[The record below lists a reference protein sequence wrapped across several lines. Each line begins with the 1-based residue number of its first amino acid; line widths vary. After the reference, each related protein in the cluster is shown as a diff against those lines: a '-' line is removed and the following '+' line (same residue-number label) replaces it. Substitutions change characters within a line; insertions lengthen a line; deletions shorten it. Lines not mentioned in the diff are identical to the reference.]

1 VEFADMTTETSE
13 RNEEE
18 KRRLR
23 QLDNRLDAMSWG
35 TFFMWVGVTL
45 LFDVASGI
53 GLLGIAT
60 IVLGTQA
67 IGSKMGLRVEGFWIA
82 VGICFLVGGIW
93 EQFAI
98 TLPLVPLL
106 LIGLGI
112 IVFLTGG
119 RKARRAGWSGASSGL
134 NKKASSFL
142 GEKDS

>member
-1 VEFADMTTETSE
+1 MTTETSE
-13 RNEEE
+13 RNEEQE
-18 KRRLR
+18 RRQKRLAG
-23 QLDNRLDAMSWG
+23 RLDAMSWG
-35 TFFMWVGVTL
+35 VFFVWVGVTL

-67 IGSKMGLRVEGFWIA
+67 IGSKLGLRVEGFWIA

-119 RKARRAGWSGASSGL
+119 RKGRR
-134 NKKASSFL
+134 
-142 GEKDS
+142 DR